1 METEWMNETSAEP
14 QSAPA
19 PEKQE
24 KKKFSLKGLGGKK
37 KKRWLKILIVLV
49 VVAAVVVGCVSNMT
63 KNVNNQLSSS
73 YLVAT
78 AARQDLTVS
87 VSGTATLQPAD
98 SYNVTTLLSGDIVS
112 APFEEGD
119 LVAKDTLL
127 YTMDSSDAQD
137 SMDRAQISVQQA
149 QLAYQQAQEAL
160 HPTATISG
168 TVSEIYVHNGESVNA
183 GAQLAKIVAN
193 TELSIDFLFPF
204 AAPSDF
210 YVGQSATVF
219 VDGYA
224 GSQMGTV
231 TYVSNSSTITSNGK
245 QAVSV
250 RVRLNNPGA
259 VSDAVTAS
267 AVIGNYSSYGQSPV
281 SMPASTIVYAA
292 GSGTVND
299 FTKLAGS
306 TVTKGEVLCTVES
319 ETIRDQIENARLSLQ
334 SAQLSAST
342 AADSVDDYNIKSPI
356 SGTVIEKNFKAGDKV
371 DGASSGTLAVI
382 YDLSY
387 LKLEMAVAELDI
399 GKVEVGQ
406 RVEIT
411 ADALEGQT
419 FEGVVDKVSI
429 NGTTTNGFTNYP
441 VTIIIEDYGDLKPGM
456 NVSAEIIG
464 EEIPNALCIPV
475 DAVDRGNTVTV
486 PGPGALDEDGTAVVD
501 ITKLE
506 TKEVTLGRSDDEYVE
521 VTGGLEAGDVVLIRN
536 QASTL
541 MDMMMGG

>member
-1 METEWMNETSAEP
+1 MY
-14 QSAPA
+14 
-19 PEKQE
+19 
-24 KKKFSLKGLGGKK
+24 
-37 KKRWLKILIVLV
+37 KR
-49 VVAAVVVGCVSNMT
+49 
-63 KNVNNQLSSS
+63 Q
-73 YLVAT
+73 
-78 AARQDLTVS
+78 
-87 VSGTATLQPAD
+87 
-98 SYNVTTLLSGDIVS
+98 
-112 APFEEGD
+112 
-119 LVAKDTLL
+119 
-127 YTMDSSDAQD
+127 
-137 SMDRAQISVQQA
+137 
-149 QLAYQQAQEAL
+149 
-160 HPTATISG
+160 
-168 TVSEIYVHNGESVNA
+168 
-183 GAQLAKIVAN
+183 
-193 TELSIDFLFPF
+193 
-204 AAPSDF
+204 
-210 YVGQSATVF
+210 VGQSATVF

-281 SMPASTIVYAA
+281 SMPASTIVYAT

-486 PGPGALDEDGTAVVD
+486 PGPGALNEDGTAVVD

>member
-1 METEWMNETSAEP
+1 M
-14 QSAPA
+14 
-19 PEKQE
+19 
-24 KKKFSLKGLGGKK
+24 
-37 KKRWLKILIVLV
+37 
-49 VVAAVVVGCVSNMT
+49 
-63 KNVNNQLSSS
+63 
-73 YLVAT
+73 
-78 AARQDLTVS
+78 
-87 VSGTATLQPAD
+87 
-98 SYNVTTLLSGDIVS
+98 
-112 APFEEGD
+112 
-119 LVAKDTLL
+119 
-127 YTMDSSDAQD
+127 
-137 SMDRAQISVQQA
+137 
-149 QLAYQQAQEAL
+149 
-160 HPTATISG
+160 
-168 TVSEIYVHNGESVNA
+168 
-183 GAQLAKIVAN
+183 
-193 TELSIDFLFPF
+193 
-204 AAPSDF
+204 
-210 YVGQSATVF
+210 
-219 VDGYA
+219 
-224 GSQMGTV
+224 
-231 TYVSNSSTITSNGK
+231 
-245 QAVSV
+245 
-250 RVRLNNPGA
+250 
-259 VSDAVTAS
+259 
-267 AVIGNYSSYGQSPV
+267 
-281 SMPASTIVYAA
+281 YAA

-486 PGPGALDEDGTAVVD
+486 PGPGALNEDGTAVVD

-506 TKEVTLGRSDDEYVE
+506 TKEVTLGRSDDEYIE